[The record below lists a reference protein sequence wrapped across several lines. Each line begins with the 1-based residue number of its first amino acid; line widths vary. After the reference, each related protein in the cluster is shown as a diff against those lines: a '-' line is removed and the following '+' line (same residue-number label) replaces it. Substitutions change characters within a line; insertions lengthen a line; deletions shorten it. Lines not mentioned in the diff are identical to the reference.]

1 MTHPHL
7 SIIVAV
13 DREGG
18 IGRAGDL
25 LYHISAD
32 LRRFKQLTMGHPVI
46 MGRRTFESL
55 PKGALPGR
63 RNIVISRNAAY
74 TAPGIEVAGSLGEA
88 LAMTAGAGEA
98 FVIGGASIYAE
109 AMPVAARIYLT
120 EVDAAAEADTYFPP
134 IGNEWH
140 RTDES
145 ATETDPRSGI
155 SYRFVTLSRE

>member
-1 MTHPHL
+1 MTHPDL

-13 DREGG
+13 DRDGG

-74 TAPGIEVAGSLGEA
+74 TAPGIEVAGSLDEA
-88 LAMTAGAGEA
+88 LAMTAGTGEA

-109 AMPVAARIYLT
+109 SMSVAARIYLT

-134 IGNEWH
+134 IGPEWH
-140 RTDES
+140 HTDES